1 MKFNKSQLT
10 AVLAAASSDATRYNI
25 CGVRFEAE
33 RMVATD
39 GHRLHMADGEKTI
52 MGDPVTIAFESC
64 KRIIKAMGPNDT
76 AEIVEVSEG
85 TIRAASAV
93 VKVSSGVEL
102 TCEVIAG
109 VFPDYS
115 KVVPEKS
122 DTKRRLIVSARYM
135 KELCEAAIKAEGMRK
150 DSECSIMLE
159 LPDDELSP
167 IRVDG
172 QCEHAF
178 TAVLMPQRGN

>member
-10 AVLAAASSDATRYNI
+10 AVLAAASSDITRYNI

-33 RMVATD
+33 RMIATD
-39 GHRLHMADGEKTI
+39 GHRLHLVDGDKTP
-52 MGDPVTIAFESC
+52 MDAPVTIAYESC
-64 KRIIKAMGPNDT
+64 KRIIKAMGPHDT
-76 AEIVEVSEG
+76 AEIIKASKIEG
-85 TIRAASAV
+85 SAV
-93 VKVSSGVEL
+93 IHVSPSGIEL

-122 DTKRRLIVSARYM
+122 DTKRRLIVSARYL
-135 KELCEAAIKAEGMRK
+135 KELCEAAIKAEGMGK
-150 DSECSIMLE
+150 NSTSPILFE
-159 LPDDELSP
+159 LPEDELSP

-172 QCEHAF
+172 QCEHTF
-178 TAVLMPQRGN
+178 TAVLMPQRGK